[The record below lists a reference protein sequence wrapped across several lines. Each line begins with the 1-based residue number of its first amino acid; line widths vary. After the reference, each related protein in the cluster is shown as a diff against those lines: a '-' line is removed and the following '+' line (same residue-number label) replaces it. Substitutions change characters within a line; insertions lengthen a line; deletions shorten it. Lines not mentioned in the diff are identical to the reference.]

1 MADTEGRAAAD
12 SQNGTALHQA
22 SQIPGS
28 GGFLP
33 IFLPKEATQWSRGA
47 ISPCHSD
54 QLESPIRVCYQ
65 LPKLVIR
72 FDSRRCAG
80 PLRGS
85 LRLVL
90 VALLVLILAEVLLR
104 GGHCPVDLFIVLM
117 MGVTLGEPRY
127 FVDPLVG
134 LLQVLLGVGLR
145 LVR

>member
-1 MADTEGRAAAD
+1 MAYLRVT
-12 SQNGTALHQA
+12 GTD
-22 SQIPGS
+22 
-28 GGFLP
+28 
-33 IFLPKEATQWSRGA
+33 WSRRPEYA
-47 ISPCHSD
+47 SSFPSWSSASIPVAA
-54 QLESPIRVCYQ
+54 Q
-65 LPKLVIR
+65 
-72 FDSRRCAG
+72 G
-80 PLRGS
+80 PSAGS

-117 MGVTLGEPRY
+117 MDVTLGEPRY

>member
-1 MADTEGRAAAD
+1 MAYLLVT
-12 SQNGTALHQA
+12 GTD
-22 SQIPGS
+22 
-28 GGFLP
+28 
-33 IFLPKEATQWSRGA
+33 WSRRPEYA
-47 ISPCHSD
+47 SSFPSWSSASIPVAA
-54 QLESPIRVCYQ
+54 Q
-65 LPKLVIR
+65 
-72 FDSRRCAG
+72 G
-80 PLRGS
+80 PSAGS

-117 MGVTLGEPRY
+117 MDVTLGEPRY